1 MFFYFYFVNHR
12 PRIETFGTMPCRN
25 VGNGFCKDLHK
36 THLVAVYRDG
46 DHLKLGSVHGL
57 VGRIVGDGGGDGVA
71 EGFAI
76 GGHPHFDL
84 GGSEDP
90 SVGYVGETKH
100 YIAEADAF
108 AEFDVGLK
116 VVSGEAKPAVREV
129 VDIASLA
136 ILECL
141 GSVFVIRCVGFVGEG
156 AGDHIV
162 ERELLRCHKGGRL
175 AFFESPGSDDNT
187 VLNGEGFGVEG

>member
-1 MFFYFYFVNHR
+1 MSCYSPYDGYIYAVKKVLDTTDNTESYSIVRIDFNTSDMEEIYSPEDKADVIDCMTVSNDGRLFFSQGHFTGGNTD
-12 PRIETFGTMPCRN
+12 E
-25 VGNGFCKDLHK
+25 NGFCKDLHK
-36 THLVAVYRDG
+36 THLAAVDRDG

-57 VGRIVGDGGGDGVA
+57 VGRIVGDDGGDGVA

-116 VVSGEAKPAVREV
+116 VVS
-129 VDIASLA
+129 
-136 ILECL
+136 
-141 GSVFVIRCVGFVGEG
+141 
-156 AGDHIV
+156 
-162 ERELLRCHKGGRL
+162 
-175 AFFESPGSDDNT
+175 
-187 VLNGEGFGVEG
+187 